1 MRELN
6 KDLVDSIRNR
16 NLATERL
23 GVKGLT
29 GKLPVKYDI
38 LNGQPLRDWNFIES
52 MFNAVS
58 PVSFSLKPSPGRDL
72 LHRSGYDLRTT
83 VTSAPGNLRVD
94 LNKSNV
100 ARSLFQQAIGNYKDS
115 KGRNLEQ
122 IFNEY
127 ADPELYPEIA
137 NSIAMMQAD
146 LKDGA
151 RQNEPRKYTHNIWI
165 DKAFAK
171 AKKKAWAS
179 IQDHPEIIRLVQ
191 EAKNQKLGDN
201 EVKRKT
207 SASNFQE
214 KTTKIIELKN
224 K

>member
-23 GVKGLT
+23 GIKGLT

-58 PVSFSLKPSPGRDL
+58 PVSFSLKVSPGRDL
-72 LHRSGYDLRTT
+72 LHRAGYDLRTT
-83 VTSAPGNLRVD
+83 VTSAPGNLRVN

-100 ARSLFQQAIGNYKDS
+100 ARSLFQQAIGNYKDN
-115 KGRNLEQ
+115 KGRNLEE

-137 NSIAMMQAD
+137 NSIAIMEAD
-146 LKDGA
+146 LKAGE
-151 RQNEPRKYTHNIWI
+151 RQKDPRKYTHNIWI
-165 DKAFAK
+165 EKAFTR

-179 IQDHPEIIRLVQ
+179 IQDHPEIIRLVK
-191 EAKNQKLGDN
+191 EAKKQKIGDN
-201 EVKRKT
+201 ESTRKT

-214 KTTKIIELKN
+214 KAIKILELKN
-224 K
+224 I